1 MRVVAGSGVARD
13 LRQTEVD
20 RHIEMVSRFIERAK
34 EHGKAP
40 LAVTLILRS
49 ASSGPARAL
58 IYKKDELIGA
68 GLRAKAILARLDPAE
83 ELRELFAS
91 LTELAPQEKPYELI
105 RWARNPRLL
114 DAHEQAT
121 YGSAMCW
128 SGDPMRRDADKRNAL
143 ALFDEAG
150 SDRVRL
156 ARLAFAALWSASSP
170 VPERLLIGPATPK
183 PSGAYQAAPET
194 PVTALRPSLQ
204 GWPLVRH

>member
-1 MRVVAGSGVARD
+1 
-13 LRQTEVD
+13 LRQTEVN
-20 RHIEMVSRFIERAK
+20 RHIDMVGRFVERAK
-34 EHGKAP
+34 GHGQAP

-68 GLRAKAILARLDPAE
+68 GIRAKAILAKLEPAD

-91 LTELAPQEKPYELI
+91 LTEMAPREKASDLM
-105 RWARNPRLL
+105 RWTRNPRLL
-114 DAHEQAT
+114 EAHEQAT
-121 YGSAMCW
+121 YGNTMCW

-143 ALFDEAG
+143 ALFDEAD

-170 VPERLLIGPATPK
+170 VPERLLLGLATRK
-183 PSGAYQAAPET
+183 PSGAYHASPDA
-194 PVTALRPSLQ
+194 PVTVLRPSIQ

>member
-1 MRVVAGSGVARD
+1 MRVLAGSGVARD
-13 LRQTEVD
+13 LRQTEVN
-20 RHIEMVSRFIERAK
+20 RHIDMVGRFVERAK
-34 EHGKAP
+34 GHGQAP

-68 GLRAKAILARLDPAE
+68 GIRAKAILAKLEPAD

-91 LTELAPQEKPYELI
+91 LTEMAPREKASDLM

-114 DAHEQAT
+114 EAHEQAT
-121 YGSAMCW
+121 YGNAMCW

-143 ALFDEAG
+143 ALFDEAD

-170 VPERLLIGPATPK
+170 VPERLLLGLATRK
-183 PSGAYQAAPET
+183 PSGAYHASPDA
-194 PVTALRPSLQ
+194 PVTVLRPSIQ

>member
-13 LRQTEVD
+13 LRQVEID
-20 RHIEMVSRFIERAK
+20 RHIEIVSRFIQRAK
-34 EHGKAP
+34 DHGPAP
-40 LAVTLILRS
+40 RAVTLILRS

-68 GLRAKAILARLDPAE
+68 GIRAKAILAKLEPAE
-83 ELRELFAS
+83 ELRELVGS
-91 LTELAPQEKPYELI
+91 LTELAPKEKASDLI

-121 YGSAMCW
+121 YGNAMCW

-143 ALFDEAG
+143 ALFDDAG

-156 ARLAFAALWSASSP
+156 GRLAFAALWSASSL
-170 VPERLLIGPATPK
+170 VPERLLFGLNRSK
-183 PSGAYQAAPET
+183 LSGAYQASPDA
-194 PVTALRPSLQ
+194 PVTVLRPSPQ